1 MKKVRGKKRKLR
13 MIEQRLIEATIGFPQ
28 TFYNEVHVVK
38 LPASQTFIEALR
50 PRESARIARFLLEC
64 ANALFQQKL
73 NFAYKIVVLLFPN
86 DMWYS
91 QVVLFEHRCV
101 QDDFFTGKLATG
113 DWREEQ
119 VTEKVSSSHWSVRQF
134 TDVEQQQTI
143 LCYIER

>member
-1 MKKVRGKKRKLR
+1 MKKARGKKRKLR
-13 MIEQRLIEATIGFPQ
+13 MIEQRLIEATNGFPQ

-38 LPASQTFIEALR
+38 LPASQAFTEALR
-50 PRESARIARFLLEC
+50 PRESARIARFLLDR
-64 ANALFQQKL
+64 ANVLLQQKPHDD
-73 NFAYKIVVLLFPN
+73 YKIVVLLFPN

-113 DWREEQ
+113 DWHEEQ
-119 VTEKVSSSHWSVRQF
+119 VTEKLSSSHWSVRQF
-134 TDVEQQQTI
+134 TEVEQQQTI